1 MIGRPPRST
10 LFPYP
15 TLSRSDFAR
24 RYNGPAYKDND
35 YDTKLAKAYDH
46 FAKVYPVQEVADVA

>member
-1 MIGRPPRST
+1 MHDALLGRKWD
-10 LFPYP
+10 
-15 TLSRSDFAR
+15 DFAH

-46 FAKVYPVQEVADVA
+46 FAKVYPCNETASK